1 MSLVTS
7 ALVLNKEVLSETIES
22 NILAL
27 INFVYLRSQERFD
40 KLSKK
45 GKKVIESLHGGEFF
59 EDEIDEELIL
69 QIEDYEIEPF
79 NILLEDMKSKD
90 VAYIV
95 GLADGILLT
104 IKMFDIKINT
114 RAYNLLRYLVTEYK

>member
-1 MSLVTS
+1 MTLVKNE
-7 ALVLNKEVLSETIES
+7 LVLNTEVLKETVES

-45 GKKVIESLHGGEFF
+45 GKRVIESLHGGDFT
-59 EDEIDEELIL
+59 EDDICDELIGN
-69 QIEDYEIEPF
+69 ITDYEIEPF
-79 NILLEDMKSKD
+79 NTVLEDMKTKD
-90 VAYIV
+90 LAYIV

-104 IKMFDIKINT
+104 IKMFDVKINT
-114 RAYNLLRYLVTEYK
+114 RAYNLLRYLVTECK